1 MKKNQKHHN
10 TIIGTNPPCPRCK
23 LLTDVIT
30 QKCIELRVDAD
41 IRHLTYTDEEAVEFA
56 KDLGLEP
63 GTAGL
68 VAKKLGVEIDNTKK
82 RTANFDSE
90 FNSEYEDYN
99 FSGWTYELDELL
111 RPFELK
117 AKEVGV
123 LMTPTIV
130 INNELKNQGSI
141 PRLETLIHWLNEL
154 KSN

>member
-1 MKKNQKHHN
+1 MKHQIA
-10 TIIGTNPPCPRCK
+10 IIGTNPPCPRCK
-23 LLTDVIT
+23 LLADVIT
-30 QKCIELRVDAD
+30 QKCIELGIDAE
-41 IRHLTYTDEEAVEFA
+41 IRHLTYTEDEAVAFA
-56 KDLGLEP
+56 KSLGLET

-68 VAKKLGVEIDNTKK
+68 VAKRIGVEIDNTKK

-117 AKEVGV
+117 AKEVGI
-123 LMTPTIV
+123 LMTPALI

-141 PRLETLIHWLNEL
+141 PRMSTLINWLLEL
-154 KSN
+154 KTK

>member
-1 MKKNQKHHN
+1 MKHQI

-30 QKCIELRVDAD
+30 QKCIELEIDVEVK
-41 IRHLTYTDEEAVEFA
+41 HQTYTDDEAKNFA
-56 KDLGLEP
+56 KNLGLEP
-63 GTAGL
+63 GTASL

-82 RTANFDSE
+82 RTANFDSA

-111 RPFELK
+111 RPFEMK
-117 AKEVGV
+117 AKEVGI
-123 LMTPTIV
+123 LMTPALI

-141 PRLETLIHWLNEL
+141 PRMETLINWLLEL
-154 KSN
+154 KSTVK